1 MVNEEIGNASSELT
15 CRIASIDNK
24 IRDTESRL
32 GKLFDALETGKYDND
47 DFAPRLK
54 ELRTR
59 QTELGKARI
68 LAEAEIA
75 LQGETDLDRAK
86 IKSYVLDMKGL
97 LEGSEVVERK
107 SFLMTFIKKIVIDGS
122 QVVIHY
128 NLPIPPEVI
137 SEGRKPVLPI
147 VTSGGAGGIR
157 TLYLLTASQTLSQLS
172 YSPMTQI

>member
-75 LQGETDLDRAK
+75 LQGETDLHRAK
-86 IKSYVLDMKGL
+86 IKSYVLDMKGKHL
-97 LEGSEVVERK
+97 GNVNLTDIWP
-107 SFLMTFIKKIVIDGS
+107 FLDFFPLVHCIGDV
-122 QVVIHY
+122 
-128 NLPIPPEVI
+128 
-137 SEGRKPVLPI
+137 
-147 VTSGGAGGIR
+147 
-157 TLYLLTASQTLSQLS
+157 
-172 YSPMTQI
+172 